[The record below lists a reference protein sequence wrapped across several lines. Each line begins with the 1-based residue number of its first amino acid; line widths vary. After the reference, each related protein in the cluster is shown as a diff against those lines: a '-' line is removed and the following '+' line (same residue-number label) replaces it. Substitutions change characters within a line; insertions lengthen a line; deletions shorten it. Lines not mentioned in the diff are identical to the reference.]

1 MSEAPP
7 SSSGLRVFAIL
18 WVGQAISLFGSSLT
32 NFALGVWVY
41 QNTGSTT
48 KFALV
53 AVCMVLPSVCVAP
66 IAGALV
72 DRWDRRWSMLLGDGC
87 DAILRIPMLFLIGSG
102 QLASWHVYLFVALS
116 SFFRAFQVPAFSAAT
131 ALLVPK
137 RHLGRAN
144 GLAQASIAGA
154 QILSP
159 LSAGFLLGAIGL
171 PGIVG
176 VNLATAALG
185 VTSILLVRLP
195 RLEPGEQPRDRRPS
209 LLHDAAA
216 GWRYVREQRGLLRLL
231 ILTGSINFCFG
242 VVYVLLNPM
251 ILSFASSR
259 ELGMVLGCASFG
271 ILVGSLVLGAWG
283 GPRQRVRGIL
293 GFALAQSFVLSLA
306 TLRPH
311 LGLIAAGAFA
321 YMFFNPLILGCT
333 RTILQTKV
341 LPRMQG
347 RVFALANMI
356 ITSSIPLAA
365 IVAGPLAD
373 QLFEPWMAPGGRL
386 ASSAGL
392 LLGIGKGRGIALLC
406 LSAALLLALVTL
418 LASRDGLLRNLEQE
432 IPDALLDD
440 EARLSAPQ
448 ETASA

>member
-1 MSEAPP
+1 MSKAP
-7 SSSGLRVFAIL
+7 SSSFGLRVFAIL
-18 WVGQAISLFGSSLT
+18 WAGQAISLFGSNLT

-41 QNTGSTT
+41 QNTGSATQ
-48 KFALV
+48 FALV
-53 AVCMVLPSVCVAP
+53 TVCMVLPSVCIAP

-87 DAILRIPMLFLIGSG
+87 DALIRLLMLSLIGSG
-102 QLASWHVYLFVALS
+102 ELAPWHVYLFVALS

-144 GLAQASIAGA
+144 GLAQASVAGA

-159 LSAGFLLGAIGL
+159 LAAGFLLGAIGL
-171 PGIVG
+171 TGIVG
-176 VNLATAALG
+176 VNLATAAVGL
-185 VTSILLVRLP
+185 TSILLVRLP
-195 RLEPGEQPRDRRPS
+195 RPEPGEQPQDRRPS
-209 LLHDAAA
+209 LLHDAAT
-216 GWRYVREQRGLLRLL
+216 GWRYVRDQKGLLRLL
-231 ILTGSINFCFG
+231 VLTGSINFCFG
-242 VVYVLLNPM
+242 TVYVLLNPM

-283 GPRQRVRGIL
+283 GPKQRVRGIF
-293 GFALAQSFVLSLA
+293 GFALAQSFVLSLS

-373 QLFEPWMAPGGRL
+373 HLFEPWMAPGGRL

-392 LLGIGKGRGIALLC
+392 LLGVGKGRGIALLC
-406 LSAALLLALVTL
+406 LSAALSMALFILLAL
-418 LASRDGLLRNLEQE
+418 RDQPLRNLERE
-432 IPDALLDD
+432 IPDALPDN
-440 EARLSAPQ
+440 EAQRAVSQ
-448 ETASA
+448 EPASA